1 MTNISIFSAKILLMA
16 YYFEN
21 DGIEALNSY
30 ISENNPS
37 KIFVF
42 TDNNTQKYCL
52 KTFEKLTNI
61 KFTNVNFKNGDNHK
75 NLKTLAA
82 LWEQLM
88 LKGGDRKSLI
98 INLGGGVVTDMGG
111 FAAAT
116 FKRGIKFIH
125 IPTSLLGMVDA
136 AIGGKNGIN
145 FMQAK
150 NQIGTI
156 VPPEFVWIHTGFL
169 KTLPQDEFISGFA
182 EMLKHGLIADRS
194 YWEELKAYHQNPTD
208 KQLVK
213 LIKTSVKIK
222 DSIIQEDPYEQGI
235 RKLLNY
241 GHTVGHALESYM
253 NYQQKTALSH
263 GKAVAAGMLIEAYL
277 SYKTNNLSEADLND
291 IKQSIIS
298 TYPVIDLSIND
309 IKQIVN
315 LMQFD
320 KKNENG
326 VVKYVLL
333 NSIGSADYNKEVPEN
348 LLFEA
353 FDYYQ
358 I

>member
-37 KIFVF
+37 KIFVL
-42 TDNNTQKYCL
+42 TDNNTRKFCL
-52 KTFEKLTNI
+52 KTFENSTNI
-61 KFTNVNFKNGDNHK
+61 KFTSVNFKNGDNHK
-75 NLKTLAA
+75 NLQTLTV
-82 LWEQLM
+82 LWEKLM
-88 LKGGDRKSLI
+88 RKGADRKSLI

-111 FAAAT
+111 FVAAT
-116 FKRGIKFIH
+116 FKRGVKFIH
-125 IPTSLLGMVDA
+125 VPTSLLGMVDA

-145 FMQAK
+145 FMEVK

-156 VPPEFVWIHTGFL
+156 MQPEFIWINTEFL

-182 EMLKHGLIADRS
+182 EMLKHGLIADSS
-194 YWEELKAYHQNPTD
+194 YWEELKDFHQNPSD
-208 KQLVK
+208 VK
-213 LIKTSVKIK
+213 LSELIKTSVNIK
-222 DSIIQEDPYEQGI
+222 NRIVQKDPFEQDL

-253 NYQQKTALSH
+253 NYQKHIKLSH
-263 GKAVAAGMLIEAYL
+263 GKAVAAGMIIEAYL
-277 SYKTNNLSEADLND
+277 SYKINDLTLNDLND
-291 IKQSIIS
+291 IKQSINVI
-298 TYPVIDLSIND
+298 YPVIKLSIND
-309 IKQIVN
+309 IKQIID

-326 VVKYVLL
+326 VIKFVLL
-333 NSIGSADYNKEVPEN
+333 NTIGAADFNKEVPEA

-353 FDYYQ
+353 FEFYLS
-358 I
+358 